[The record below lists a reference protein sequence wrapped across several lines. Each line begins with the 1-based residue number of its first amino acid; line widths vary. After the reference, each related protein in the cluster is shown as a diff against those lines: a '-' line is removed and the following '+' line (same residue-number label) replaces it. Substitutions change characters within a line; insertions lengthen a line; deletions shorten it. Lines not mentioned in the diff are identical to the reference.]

1 MKRFLFGLLLALA
14 AFAQSTIVPQLNPLE
29 VSPNFV
35 LILVFLW
42 SGLRGTREGLIWAF
56 FTGLL
61 LDVLSVET
69 LGING
74 LALATVALL
83 AGSAQSRMFR
93 SSVFFS
99 IVLVVAA
106 TIIYSLVI
114 YTIRDLRPNVFILV
128 QALLHA
134 LIVPFAYILI
144 RTFDR

>member
-56 FTGLL
+56 IAGLL

-74 LALATVALL
+74 LALAIVALL

-99 IVLVVAA
+99 IVLVAAA
-106 TIIYSLVI
+106 TIVYSLFI
-114 YTIRDLRPNVFILV
+114 YAIRDVRPNVFILV